1 MTNIYQE
8 ALEKVGLAEPGSD
21 ARRSDPA
28 LYGAAKAAMLSLA
41 MCPLCCTVSDESFRA
56 TVLMFKGT
64 IKGKSNGE

>member
-28 LYGAAKAAMLSLA
+28 LYGAAKAAMLSLM
-41 MCPLCCTVSDESFRA
+41 MCPLCCTVSDEFFRA
-56 TVLMFKGT
+56 TVLTFKEMR
-64 IKGKSNGE
+64 KEKPNGE